1 MAAVIPLG
9 RFTGVSLRDAWP
21 TEDGNFTPWL
31 AEPEAIAL
39 LGETLGL
46 DLEIEAV
53 EHWVGPFRADILA
66 RVADELEHR
75 VLIENQFGRTDHSH
89 LGQILTYLAGI
100 DGAKT
105 IVWIAEAI
113 QPDHRAAID
122 WLNAN
127 TAEDY
132 AFFAIEI
139 ALWRIAGSPPAPR
152 FNIVAGPNDWT
163 KRVRAAARAV
173 SEEHTTRRHH
183 VREAYWSAFGAYL
196 GAQHSSYRIPRS
208 IREPLI
214 RFSIGRSSVSV
225 AAGIGI
231 EKKRISVEFYISDD
245 PEKAFFDT
253 LHQQR
258 AEIEGELGHALV
270 LKRLPERK
278 RARILWYKED
288 TDPTDESRWP
298 QQHAWMLAT
307 MDKFKMVFVPRVMVR
322 SPSVAASADRGD
334 QDFDDATAVVP
345 AEMDGHV
352 ADM

>member
-1 MAAVIPLG
+1 MSAVIRLG
-9 RFTGVSLRDAWP
+9 SFSNVALREAWP

-31 AEPEAIAL
+31 AGTEPIAL

-66 RVADELEHR
+66 RVADEPEHR
-75 VLIENQFGRTDHSH
+75 VLIENQFGRTDHGH

-100 DGAKT
+100 DGART

-127 TAEDY
+127 TAEDF
-132 AFFAIEI
+132 AFFALEI

-152 FNIVAGPNDWT
+152 FNVVAGPNDWT

-173 SEEHTTRRHH
+173 SEENTTRRHH
-183 VREAYWSAFGAYL
+183 LREGYWSAFGAYL
-196 GAQHSSYRIPRS
+196 AAQHSAFRMPRS
-208 IREPLI
+208 IREPLL
-214 RFSIGRSSVSV
+214 RFRIGRSGVSV
-225 AAGIGI
+225 ATGIGI
-231 EKKRISVEFYISDD
+231 EKKRISVELYIGDD
-245 PEKAFFDT
+245 AEKALFDA

-258 AEIEGELGHALV
+258 AEIERELGHALV
-270 LKRLPERK
+270 WKRLPERK
-278 RARILWYKED
+278 RARIILYKED
-288 TDPTDESRWP
+288 TDPTDESQWP

-307 MDKFKMVFVPRVMVR
+307 MNKFKTTFVPRVKVI
-322 SPSVAASADRGD
+322 SPPNAMSDHQID
-334 QDFDDATAVVP
+334 QDADICA
-345 AEMDGHV
+345 DGHG
-352 ADM
+352 DRH